1 MPALRTIRQRLALPI
16 LLLSASLT
24 LGACATTGLT
34 AEERQSIAGK
44 TYVITGASSGFGRG
58 TAQRLGAMHAN
69 VVLAARRTEV
79 LNEVAAQ
86 VQAAGGTPLVVTT
99 DVSRIEDMRRLMAAT
114 LERFGR
120 VDVWINDAGVGAIG
134 VFDSIPLEDHAR
146 VVDVNLKGVI
156 YGSHLALQQFRKQ
169 GQGVLINLGSVESEV
184 PLPYHAS
191 YGATKAA
198 ILALDRALREELRL
212 TGVRGPIEIAT
223 IMPWGTDTPFFNNA
237 ANYTGRTLREPA
249 LDGPEKVV
257 DYIVYASLH
266 PSEEVP
272 TGWKARG
279 ALWSHHL
286 APDLTEHISANV
298 GHISQMVNAP
308 AGVPPNSGSLYQPIA
323 GGPERTDV
331 DGRVRERIKREDAA
345 RKAEGK

>member
-1 MPALRTIRQRLALPI
+1 MLALRTIGRRFALPALFI
-16 LLLSASLT
+16 LTATLL
-24 LGACATTGLT
+24 GGCATTLSNDE
-34 AEERQSIAGK
+34 AQSIAGK

-58 TAQRLGAMHAN
+58 TAQRLGALHAN

-86 VQAAGGTPLVVTT
+86 VKAAGGTPLVVTT
-99 DVSRIEDMRRLMAAT
+99 DVSNIADMRRLLDAAVG
-114 LERFGR
+114 RFGR
-120 VDVWINDAGVGAIG
+120 VDVWINDAGVGAVG

-191 YGATKAA
+191 YAATKAA

-249 LDGPEKVV
+249 LDPAEKVV

-266 PSEEVP
+266 PREEVP

-279 ALWSHHL
+279 ALWSHHI

-298 GHISQMVNAP
+298 GHTSQMVHAP
-308 AGVPPNSGSLYQPIA
+308 TGVPPTSGSLYQPIT
-323 GGPERTDV
+323 GGPERTGV
-331 DGRVRERIKREDAA
+331 DGRVRERIHREDAA
-345 RKAEGK
+345 RKEGDK